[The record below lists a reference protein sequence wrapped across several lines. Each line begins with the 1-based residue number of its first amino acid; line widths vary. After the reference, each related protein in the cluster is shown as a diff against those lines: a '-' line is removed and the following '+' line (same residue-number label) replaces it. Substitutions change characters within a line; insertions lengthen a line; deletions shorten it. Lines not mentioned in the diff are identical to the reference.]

1 MRLEVRFTVE
11 SLNDLDLAGATV
23 VVVDVLR
30 ASSCMVEALMSGA
43 SGIYPTGSTEEAIKL
58 IQSIGRDDTLLC
70 GERRGE
76 MIEGYHLGNSPGEFT
91 PEVVKGQRLIMNTTN
106 GTRVFA
112 AVEAADRVVVA
123 SFLNLGA
130 VTRAV
135 DRADRLVVA
144 CAGRSGAFA
153 LEDVMCA
160 GHLVRRLRAT
170 GAEPFELDDGARAA
184 EALTDS
190 LVIEPGWLRDTES
203 GRALL
208 ALGLD
213 ADLESCARL
222 DVHDVVPELR
232 DRALRA
238 RHGS

>member
-1 MRLEVRFTVE
+1 VKLEVRFTVE
-11 SLNDLDLAGATV
+11 SLTDLDLAEATV

-30 ASSCMVEALMSGA
+30 ASSCMVEALAAGA
-43 SGIYPTGSTEEAIKL
+43 TGIYPTGSTEEAIKL

-76 MIEGYHLGNSPGEFT
+76 RIEGYHLGNSPGEFT
-91 PEVVKGQRLIMNTTN
+91 ADVVKGQRLIMNTTN

-112 AVEAADRVVVA
+112 AVEAAPRVLVA

-130 VTRAV
+130 ATRAV
-135 DRADRLVVA
+135 AGAERVIVA

-153 LEDVMCA
+153 LEDAMCA

-170 GAEPFELDDGARAA
+170 GADPFDLDDGARAA
-184 EALTDS
+184 EALTDRIA
-190 LVIEPGWLRDTES
+190 IEPGWLRDTEG

-213 ADLESCARL
+213 ADLDHCARL
-222 DVHDVVPELR
+222 DVHDLVPELR